1 MKNEVGEMVLHE
13 TVCMQLSR
21 YVREIGIR
29 LLRGSCFT
37 LEWWLIR
44 SDGALFRHVTGISSE
59 AELIEFSALDPYE
72 ERLRYAYEAIRN
84 KYATASTPA
93 QHVGSGDAVIRQCE
107 FARALERVST
117 CTTESELIDSV
128 RQLATSLGC
137 DRFVYQWMCSGARG
151 ELPGDAIETHYISSR
166 PVGLPEYIDRAWYM
180 NDPYVQHACVDAR
193 PMLTAA
199 AHVAPSHWLVADAR
213 RHGFGNG
220 LIMPCHRFR
229 GDGAK
234 LVGLLHLCSNEAKS
248 RRGGECELWSKRSLI
263 LVLGCELMEWRI
275 ERIRQRAVVE
285 FHLTEEEI
293 QVLKIIRKGG
303 NAKMVAAELGVAL
316 NAVNKSIYHRIKLK
330 MSVKTISE
338 AVGKA
343 SSVGLLNNRNF
354 HHDRRLIVA

>member
-1 MKNEVGEMVLHE
+1 MVLHE
-13 TVCMQLSR
+13 AVCMQLSR

-72 ERLRYAYEAIRN
+72 KHLRYAYEAIRH
-84 KYATASTPA
+84 KYVTASTPA
-93 QHVGSGDAVIRQCE
+93 RPVGSGETVIRKCE
-107 FARALERVST
+107 FARAVERVST
-117 CTTESELIDSV
+117 CTTESALIDSV
-128 RQLATSLGC
+128 RQLASSLGC

-151 ELPGDAIETHYISSR
+151 ELPGDAVETHYLSSR

-193 PMLTAA
+193 PILTAA
-199 AHVAPSHWLVADAR
+199 AHVPPDHWLVADAR

-234 LVGLLHLCSNEAKS
+234 LVGLLHLCSTEAKS
-248 RRGGECELWSKRSLI
+248 RGSRECELWSKRSLM

-275 ERIRQRAVVE
+275 EQIRQRALIE
-285 FHLTEEEI
+285 FPLTEREI

-303 NAKMVAAELGVAL
+303 NAKIVAAELGVAL
-316 NAVNKSIYHRIKLK
+316 NAVNKSIYHRIKIK
-330 MSVKTISE
+330 MRVKTISE
-338 AVGKA
+338 AAWKA
-343 SSVGLLNNRNF
+343 SSVGLLNNRDF
-354 HHDRRLIVA
+354 DFDKRLIVA